1 MVEGPADSPGHGREH
16 LGVLQVEVGYR
27 GGGLRLLDGG
37 DCRIERG
44 LGGRERHF
52 RVVQFGRRN
61 AAVVCGGEAAVVAL
75 GALQVRLGHLDL
87 CFGAPNL
94 RIAQIARS
102 EVLLLVD
109 LEEEVAGG
117 DFRAFVKANLLY
129 VAVDLRKDVRGLR
142 RLDMPDILRRRIEH
156 HRPCRRHDNR
166 HGLFAFLRTR
176 MRTRRHKLPSKPTHG
191 DHCRPE
197 HYAID
202 SL

>member
-1 MVEGPADSPGHGREH
+1 M
-16 LGVLQVEVGYR
+16 LQIKVGYR
-27 GGGLRLLDGG
+27 GGGLRLLNGG
-37 DCRIERG
+37 DGRIERG

-52 RVVQFGRRN
+52 RIVQFGRRN
-61 AAVVCGGEAAVVAL
+61 AAVVCGGQAAVVAL
-75 GALQVRLGHLDL
+75 GAFQVRLGHLDL

-94 RIAQIARS
+94 RIAQIARG

-109 LEEEVAGG
+109 LEEEIASG
-117 DFRAFVKANLLY
+117 DFRAFVKAYLLD
-129 VAVDLRKDVRGLR
+129 VAVDLRKDVRCLR

-156 HRPCRRHDNR
+156 HRPCRRYDNR
-166 HGLFAFLRTR
+166 HGFFAFRRTR
-176 MRTRRHKLPSKPTHG
+176 MRARRHKLPSKPSHG